1 MPYVSR
7 EVKTLLKKEFKKELI
22 KYARIKYIVT
32 EIKHVFNRLIS
43 RWDMP
48 NKQSVNFRIDKEKL
62 PKLKCKDKSKL
73 K

>member
-7 EVKTLLKKEFKKELI
+7 EVKTLLKKEFKKEFI

-32 EIKHVFNRLIS
+32 EIKHVFHRLIS

-48 NKQSVNFRIDKEKL
+48 NKESVNLRIDK
-62 PKLKCKDKSKL
+62 
-73 K
+73 